1 MSKYKAHIISHSH
14 WDREWYFSFEEFRIK
29 LVDMVDK
36 LLKHIEENSDY
47 DSFMF
52 DGHTALIE
60 DYLEVKPQNR
70 NLLKKAIE
78 SGKIKIGP
86 WYILPDEILISGESH
101 VRNYLYGQELCKEFG
116 GKMNIGYLPDAFGHP
131 SQIPQILKKLGLE
144 EMLFWRGLSDN
155 ITKNEFFWKSPDGSS
170 ILGIHLPFGYGNCP
184 NMPNEPEA
192 FLKRV
197 EYVIERYLP
206 TSTTNIFPIM
216 NGRDH
221 LEAQEHITDMV
232 MACVGMNPDI
242 EMCHSNLESFVKE
255 LRENLNFDSLE
266 HHDGELRSSDKT
278 LLLGGTVSTRMY
290 LKQLNQ
296 HVEDLYEKWLEPFCT
311 VSGILNASKYP
322 ADIIRH
328 GWKTILKN
336 HPHDSICGCSI
347 DEVHREMV
355 VRFNSAR
362 QIGDTMVGRAL
373 NEIVGADVEQN
384 DECWISV
391 FNPFARPR
399 SEAVNCVVDFHPRLA
414 SCIAYEKLARVYLED
429 TRKDLPLPKGI
440 ALEDGEG
447 NVYPAVLESAEIV
460 KDLRHYTYKQP
471 HEFHFHRCKFSF
483 LAQDIPPVGYKMF
496 KVKFLEENT
505 DNSLGNQIKD
515 ARSSCDIENEHFKVE
530 VSGVNIHVLDKANNK
545 WYRGCGALVD
555 GADSGD
561 EYTYSHIEND
571 FDVYAEAG
579 SAEVT
584 TDNEYCKRI
593 SIKSVMRLPL
603 SITEDSRS
611 RVDERVECPITT
623 EISIFSH
630 ASRVDFKV
638 TFDNRA
644 KDHRLRA
651 YFPTDFNTD
660 RSWAESTFSVDERL
674 IGAKQAK
681 DEGEIFFTDSQKT
694 FVSID
699 NGNLGLTI
707 ANKGLPEYEAIKT
720 DSGTVIAVTLLRCVS
735 RLSKDEL
742 LTRKGDAA
750 WNIETPEAQC
760 LGESVFEFSMIAHK
774 GNWSKCKVYKTAHDY
789 CNPMRVIQA
798 GVAPRLKSRSFVSIS
813 KDELILSAFKY
824 AHFHE
829 NTVILRF
836 YNTSDKDVSA
846 DVKLGFDFTEA
857 YFCDL
862 KEDKI
867 KAAQSADGTVKVTA
881 KPWEIITIAL
891 EIAGGISE

>member
-14 WDREWYFSFEEFRIK
+14 WDREWYFTFEEFRIR

-36 LLKHIEENSDY
+36 LLKHIDQNSDY

-52 DGHTALIE
+52 DGHTILIE

-70 NLLKKAIE
+70 DLLKKAIQD
-78 SGKIKIGP
+78 GKIKIGP

-101 VRNYLYGQELCKEFG
+101 IRNYLYGQELCSEYG

-131 SQIPQILKKLGLE
+131 SQIPQILKKLGIE
-144 EMLFWRGLSDN
+144 EILFWRGLGNN
-155 ITKNEFFWKSPDGSS
+155 ITKNEFFWNSPDGSS
-170 ILGIHLPFGYGNCP
+170 ILGINLPFGYGNCP
-184 NMPNEPEA
+184 NMPDEPEA
-192 FLKRV
+192 FLRRI
-197 EYVIERYLP
+197 EYVIERYKP

-232 MACVGMNPDI
+232 KACAGMNPEI
-242 EMCHSNLESFVKE
+242 EMRHSNLESFVKE
-255 LRENLNFDSLE
+255 LRSNLDYENLE

-278 LLLGGTVSTRMY
+278 LLLCGTASTRMH

-328 GWKTILKN
+328 GWKMILKN

-347 DEVHREMV
+347 DEVHQEMV

-362 QIGDTMVGRAL
+362 QIGDTMVGRAIS
-373 NEIVGADVEQN
+373 EIVGTDEEQN

-399 SEAVNCVVDFHPRLA
+399 SEAINCVVDIHPRLA
-414 SCIAYEKLARVYLED
+414 SRIAYEKLARVYLED
-429 TRKDLPLPKGI
+429 TKKDLPIPKGI
-440 ALEDGEG
+440 ALEDAEG
-447 NVYPAVLESAEIV
+447 NVYPAFLESAEIV
-460 KDLRHYTYKQP
+460 KDMRYYTFKQP

-483 LAQDIPPVGYKMF
+483 LAENIPPVGYKMF

-505 DNSLGNQIKD
+505 ENLPCNQIKN
-515 ARSSCDIENEHFKVE
+515 AQNSCNIENEHFKVE
-530 VSGVNIHVLDKANNK
+530 VSGADINVLDKANDK
-545 WYRGCGALVD
+545 WYRGCAALVD

-561 EYTYSHIEND
+561 EYTYSHIEKD

-579 SAEVT
+579 SAVVT
-584 TDNEYCKRI
+584 DENEYCKRI

-611 RVDERVECPITT
+611 RTDERVDCPFTT

-630 ASRVDFKV
+630 SPRVDFKV
-638 TFDNRA
+638 AFDNRA
-644 KDHRLRA
+644 KNHRLRA
-651 YFPTDFNTD
+651 YFPTDIVTD
-660 RSWAESTFSVDERL
+660 RTHAESTFAVDERL
-674 IGAKQAK
+674 IGVKQAK
-681 DEGEIFFTDSQKT
+681 DEGEVFFTDSQKS

-699 NGNLGLTI
+699 NGDLGLTV

-720 DSGTVIAVTLLRCVS
+720 DSGTVVAVTLMRCVG

-760 LGESVFEFSMIAHK
+760 LGENTFEFSMIAHK
-774 GNWSKCKVYKTAHDY
+774 GNWSKSKVYKTVHDY
-789 CNPMRVIQA
+789 CTPMRVIQSGA
-798 GVAPRLKSRSFVSIS
+798 APGLAKQSFVSIS
-813 KDELILSAFKY
+813 RDELILSAFKY
-824 AHFHE
+824 AHFKE
-829 NTVILRF
+829 NTVITRF
-836 YNTSDKDVSA
+836 YNTSAETVSA
-846 DVKLGFDFTEA
+846 DVKLGFDFTEV

-867 KAAQSADGTVKVTA
+867 KTAQSVDGVVKITA
-881 KPWEIITIAL
+881 KPWEIVTIAVEL
-891 EIAGGISE
+891 